1 MLEFLLETKK
11 EYMEL
16 LKSSIT
22 LKIYNKFVAIYD
34 SVKKEKD
41 YLKSFQENMLK
52 ILQWDANE
60 QFKEKQELFNKNP
73 VLIEKLC
80 KGLMKSYMRILL
92 FNPYVTTQKEI
103 ESKYYDEFN
112 TTNMVVNIIKQTIR
126 NFWDKPYLF
135 NDKSISDFEYKIN
148 QHKITEII
156 KKSIEEGFRESL
168 PTEYILTQYLEQ
180 KDKTNMV
187 PNNMV
192 PNNMVPNNMVPTNIN
207 VPNNMVS
214 PIFEKGKPALMFP
227 INNRVPNNMVPNN
240 MVPNNINVP
249 ANMISPIFEKGK
261 PAVMIPINNMENAK
275 SNNIDDIL
283 KNNEINLTDTK
294 NNQNII
300 VDEID
305 MENKK
310 LDNKQTEKI
319 SENKTEKTENK
330 EDMETNIDSKINKIL
345 ENDLQLKET
354 NNITNN
360 NIIEKFS
367 NSEVN
372 KKTDNNDD
380 NFFGDYLNN
389 I

>member
-1 MLEFLLETKK
+1 
-11 EYMEL
+11 
-16 LKSSIT
+16 
-22 LKIYNKFVAIYD
+22 
-34 SVKKEKD
+34 
-41 YLKSFQENMLK
+41 
-52 ILQWDANE
+52 
-60 QFKEKQELFNKNP
+60 
-73 VLIEKLC
+73 
-80 KGLMKSYMRILL
+80 MKSYMRILL

-192 PNNMVPNNMVPTNIN
+192 PA
-207 VPNNMVS
+207 NMVS
-214 PIFEKGKPALMFP
+214 PIFEKGKPALMVP
-227 INNRVPNNMVPNN
+227 ID
-240 MVPNNINVP
+240 
-249 ANMISPIFEKGK
+249 
-261 PAVMIPINNMENAK
+261 NMENAK

-294 NNQNII
+294 VNQNII

-310 LDNKQTEKI
+310 LDNKENEKK
-319 SENKTEKTENK
+319 SENKTENK

-345 ENDLQLKET
+345 EKDLKMNET
-354 NNITNN
+354 NNITNK

-372 KKTDNNDD
+372 RKTDNNDD